1 MVSPYLWFN
10 IVYDI
15 RNAEKIHRMVKGQND
30 GVMI

>member
-1 MVSPYLWFN
+1 MVSPYLWLN

-15 RNAEKIHRMVKGQND
+15 RNAEKIHRMVKGQHD